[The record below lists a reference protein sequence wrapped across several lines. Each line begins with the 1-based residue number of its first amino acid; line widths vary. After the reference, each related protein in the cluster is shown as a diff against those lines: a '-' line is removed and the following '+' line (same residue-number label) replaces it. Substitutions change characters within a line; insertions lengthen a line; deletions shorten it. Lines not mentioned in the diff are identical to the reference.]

1 MKIIRN
7 GQEFE
12 LTSEE
17 MRQAY
22 EEKQREYYIDDIG
35 DQVREVY
42 EIEPCTDNSNIDLG
56 ELARRFDRVLSNN
69 DSYWDSYCCTMEYVI
84 EEYLKEK
91 GLKQ

>member
-7 GQEFE
+7 GQEIE

-35 DQVREVY
+35 NQVREVY
-42 EIEPCTDNSNIDLG
+42 EIEPCTNNSNIDFTESTLKNFAEYEITDIENLCVFKWG
-56 ELARRFDRVLSNN
+56 SAGLSA
-69 DSYWDSYCCTMEYVI
+69 
-84 EEYLKEK
+84 
-91 GLKQ
+91 